1 MRTAVVGSGGWGTAL
16 ALILLENGN
25 QTTLVCRREEKCH
38 QMKELRENP
47 QLKGV
52 YLPDSLELTC
62 DLNAVSDCDLVVLAM
77 PSFSVRETVRKL
89 QKYLSPQ
96 TVLVCVSKGVEHET
110 TLLIHEVI
118 EQEVGSDIPVVV
130 LSGPSHA
137 EEVSRGIPTAVVVAG
152 EDRRATELAQDLFM
166 NEHFR
171 IYTSSDVI
179 GVEIG
184 GAMKNII
191 AICAGCCDGL
201 GLGDNTKAMLITR
214 GIAEI
219 ARLGVAIGAKAE
231 TFTGLAGV
239 GDLVVTCTSQHSRNY
254 RAGRSIGQGMSM
266 VDIVSAMNGA
276 VVEGYYAA
284 ASAKQL
290 AAKAGVEMP
299 ITIGAYE
306 TLYEGKDPSIVLSE
320 LMSRKKRHEPE
331 YEISWI

>member
-1 MRTAVVGSGGWGTAL
+1 MRAAVVGSGGWGTAL

-25 QTTLVCRREEKCH
+25 QTALVCRREDKCR
-38 QMKELRENP
+38 QMKESRENP

-52 YLPDSLELTC
+52 RLPEALDLTC
-62 DLNAVSDCDLVVLAM
+62 DLKAVSECDLVVLAV
-77 PSFSVRETVRKL
+77 PSFSVRETARKL
-89 QKYLSPQ
+89 REYLNDK
-96 TVLVCVSKGVEHET
+96 TVLVCASKGIEHGT
-110 TLLIHEVI
+110 TLLMHQVI
-118 EQEVGSDIPVVV
+118 EQEIDSGIPVAV
-130 LSGPSHA
+130 LTGPSHA
-137 EEVSRGIPTAVVVAG
+137 EEVSRGIPTAVVVAS
-152 EDRRATELAQDLFM
+152 EDRRAAELAQDMFM

-171 IYTSSDVI
+171 IYTSSDVT

-184 GAMKNII
+184 GAMKNVI
-191 AICAGCCDGL
+191 ALCAGCCDGL

-219 ARLGVAIGAKAE
+219 ARLGVALGAKAE

-254 RAGRSIGQGMSM
+254 RAGRLLGQGVSM
-266 VDIVSAMNGA
+266 ADIVSGMNGA
-276 VVEGYYAA
+276 VIEGYYAA

-290 AAKAGVEMP
+290 AVKTGVEMP
-299 ITIGAYE
+299 ITVGAYGA
-306 TLYEGKDPSIVLSE
+306 LYEGKNPGEILLE